1 LSATF
6 PDSTALYQLSKP
18 SAWFLFSAMT
28 KTKPINFVENT
39 HPGDYLSLLQTK
51 FFSACTLA
59 TQYETKNTNE
69 ALLLVRTD

>member
-1 LSATF
+1 
-6 PDSTALYQLSKP
+6 
-18 SAWFLFSAMT
+18 MT